1 MSTTVY
7 VALSGGVDSTTAA
20 LLLQQQ
26 GYAVEGITIDT
37 GYGNAVAKAADCC
50 QRLNIAHHVIDGKE
64 LFRQNVVDYFVD
76 AYLHG
81 LTPNPCVICNQK
93 IKFALI
99 YELISEDR
107 SKLIAT
113 GHYVKKIA
121 SGGRFLLAKAAS
133 SAKDQSY
140 FLYKLPQKILERCL
154 FPLGEYQKS
163 EVRQIAAAASMPVA
177 TEHDSQDICFIP
189 DGNYRG
195 ILEQTAGKRLMDG
208 DIIDTSGN
216 LIGRHHGLAN
226 YTVGQRKGL
235 GVSSQHPLYVVA
247 IDDIT
252 NKLIVG
258 REDKLYSKE
267 AICNDCNFLAFTKL
281 TTPLEVDVKIRYL
294 ANPVKAEIIPENDFV
309 KIIFNHPQRAVTPG
323 QAAVFYQGD
332 ILIGGGTIL

>member
-1 MSTTVY
+1 
-7 VALSGGVDSTTAA
+7 
-20 LLLQQQ
+20 
-26 GYAVEGITIDT
+26 
-37 GYGNAVAKAADCC
+37 
-50 QRLNIAHHVIDGKE
+50 
-64 LFRQNVVDYFVD
+64 
-76 AYLHG
+76 
-81 LTPNPCVICNQK
+81 
-93 IKFALI
+93 
-99 YELISEDR
+99 
-107 SKLIAT
+107 
-113 GHYVKKIA
+113 
-121 SGGRFLLAKAAS
+121 
-133 SAKDQSY
+133 
-140 FLYKLPQKILERCL
+140 
-154 FPLGEYQKS
+154 
-163 EVRQIAAAASMPVA
+163 MPVA